1 MDFYEGNRDLD
12 SQENQ
17 NKDEVVNEQSMDD
30 FSGDWAADSVKS
42 SEDPL
47 YGKRAP
53 SYTPVKPPP
62 SKKTLTFTEE
72 VSLNNSQEYP
82 EYSDEENYF
91 RGFSSSS
98 SSPPSSPLL
107 EASPSKLTRQSD
119 SSAGQSVEE
128 VNPIP
133 PGLLE
138 TEREIKV
145 KFLPDDDCH
154 V

>member
-1 MDFYEGNRDLD
+1 M
-12 SQENQ
+12 
-17 NKDEVVNEQSMDD
+17 
-30 FSGDWAADSVKS
+30 KS
-42 SEDPL
+42 PEDPL
-47 YGKRAP
+47 YKAQLQELDNSDEDENNNTSVPHGKRAP

-62 SKKTLTFTEE
+62 SKKTLTEDS
-72 VSLNNSQEYP
+72 SLNNSQVYP
-82 EYSDEENYF
+82 EYSDEENNF

-133 PGLLE
+133 PGLLG